1 MWLPQV
7 LLLLF
12 VTYSSSRNVQV
23 NTPLGRILGST
34 LTTRL
39 GKTIYAFRGVRY
51 AKPPINNLRFKVSE
65 IVLTV
70 FPKLFFLLLQ
80 PPVPVEQW
88 TNIYNATVDGPV
100 CPQPSDDPISEDCL
114 FLNVYTTKVSSSSRN
129 FNSHWYTCSF
139 LQMEKPIQDVQ

>member
-51 AKPPINNLRFKVSE
+51 AKPPINNLRFK
-65 IVLTV
+65 
-70 FPKLFFLLLQ
+70 

-129 FNSHWYTCSF
+129 SNSHWYTCSF
-139 LQMEKPIQDVQ
+139 LKMEKAIQDVQ